1 MLFLILL
8 LLTLIIT
15 IFFIVRNV
23 TQKKYTD
30 FVLQNSIYLKKLQEI
45 NCKYK
50 FFSHIDFN

>member
-23 TQKKYTD
+23 TQKNILIL
-30 FVLQNSIYLKKLQEI
+30 F
-45 NCKYK
+45 CKTV
-50 FFSHIDFN
+50 FT